1 MSDRENH
8 SRVVAAFIDLANQL
22 KDEGLDPQLVSAGL
36 MAASGVYVTYVTAG
50 NNGVLKDS
58 GIDKAVEMYSGN
70 LRFIQEQ
77 KRKELEAKAAG
88 VNLDTD

>member
-1 MSDRENH
+1 MSDGENH
-8 SRVVAAFIDLANQL
+8 SKVVGAFIDLANKF
-22 KDEGLDPQLVSAGL
+22 KDEGQDPQLISAGL
-36 MAASGVYVTYVTAG
+36 MAASGLYVTFVTAG

-70 LRFIQEQ
+70 LRYIQEQ

-88 VNLDTD
+88 VNPETE